1 VRVNI
6 GINYGAFKEADE
18 TGRQGGKRER
28 RGGRPR
34 RWRQLA
40 GGAGFIGFVAP

>member
-6 GINYGAFKEADE
+6 GINYAAFKEAGE
-18 TGRQGGKRER
+18 TGR
-28 RGGRPR
+28 RGGPGRGWRTPR